1 MNQAVPINLQ
11 KALFIATCNN
21 KQKAESRIQNQHV
34 RLIPL
39 PKNKVE
45 VSQVLELKPA
55 SQQNAKLPEKFCLS

>member
-21 KQKAESRIQNQHV
+21 KQKAGSRIQNQHV
-34 RLIPL
+34 RLIPF

-45 VSQVLELKPA
+45 VS
-55 SQQNAKLPEKFCLS
+55 